1 MDRRTFLGLAG
12 GLTAAG
18 GLAGCTPLLGSP
30 EEGKLMSFS
39 LNQTTEHPSYAALNA
54 WNDDLAQATSD
65 RWGIDVY
72 ANATLGGQQEVVML
86 VGDGAVDMAVISG
99 TALENLNVDYRT
111 MNLPGVFDDIEH
123 QVRVTND
130 LDIMGDLYS
139 SLEESHGI
147 TVVGMFT
154 QGARNIYTR
163 APVET
168 PEDLS
173 GMRVRVQ
180 ESDVAIDMIN
190 AMGASATP
198 MPYAEVYTALQSGIL
213 DGAENN
219 EVSYVTQRHLE
230 VARYYTHTAHQV
242 GLDFIVIHTGLVR
255 AMSEADARAFRES
268 WLRASANH
276 TRLWIEETEAAVAT
290 MLEEGVT
297 ILEPDRTPFVE
308 RLQPVA
314 ERYLTTDTSRA
325 LYARIREEA

>member
-1 MDRRTFLGLAG
+1 MI
-12 GLTAAG
+12 
-18 GLAGCTPLLGSP
+18 
-30 EEGKLMSFS
+30 FS
-39 LNQTTEHPSYAALNA
+39 LNQTTDHPSYAALNA
-54 WNDDLAQATSD
+54 WNDDLAAVTGE

-99 TALENLNVDYRT
+99 TALENLNPDYRT
-111 MNLPGVFDDIEH
+111 MNLPGVFDGIDH
-123 QVRVTND
+123 QVAVTNN
-130 LDIMGDLYS
+130 LAIMGELYS

-154 QGARNIYTR
+154 QGARNLYTT

-168 PEDLS
+168 PEQLS
-173 GMRVRVQ
+173 GMRIRVQ

-190 AMGASATP
+190 AMGGAATP
-198 MPYAEVYTALQSGIL
+198 MPYGEVYTALQSGIL

-230 VARYYTHTAHQV
+230 VARHYTLTAHQV
-242 GLDFIVIHTGLVR
+242 GLDFIVVHSGLLAGMR
-255 AMSEADARAFRES
+255 PADAEAFRAS

-276 TRLWIEETEAAVAT
+276 TQLWKDETAAAT
-290 MLEEGVT
+290 EQMLAEGVT
-297 ILEPDRTPFVE
+297 IHEIDRTPFVE

-314 ERYLTTDTSRA
+314 ERYLTSDVARS
-325 LYARIREEA
+325 LYERIRQEA